1 MSQSTPRRR
10 ALGQLGG
17 LGALAALPS
26 GLWAPRASA
35 QARDKIQYLTP
46 FGYLINFFETMYA
59 DTGGFFAKNGLDV
72 TITGGRGSA
81 MAVQQISAGN
91 VLVSRTGGTD
101 LIKAAVKDPSLV
113 AIAEIFQRDLF
124 YLVSAEGKPL
134 RSPKDFAGKTIG
146 LISQGGAAE
155 NLLDMMLAKDGVP
168 ADAVK
173 RQVTG
178 DNPGA
183 FELMQAGRVDG
194 FFLTQNNVQVLRNQ
208 KKAVHAWSTDEHAP
222 APSQVYITSRKS
234 IAERGDALARF
245 LKSVHDTLGAL
256 MNEKDLGKV
265 VDSMLTKYEVT
276 NTKSPDRGVGLIQNG
291 LASYRPAWRD
301 KLASD
306 PAGWK
311 SAYDLMVRAKIVEPV
326 ANPSFYSDEIRKKAF
341 G

>member
-1 MSQSTPRRR
+1 MAIDHTRRR
-10 ALGQLGG
+10 MLAT
-17 LGALAALPS
+17 LAASPVMPGFAL
-26 GLWAPRASA
+26 A

-46 FGYLINFFETMYA
+46 FGYLIAFFETMYA
-59 DTGGFFAKNGLDV
+59 DTGGFFAKQGLDV

-81 MAVQQISAGN
+81 MAVQQVSAGN
-91 VLVSRTGGTD
+91 VLISRTGGTD
-101 LIKAAVKDPSLV
+101 LIKAYAKDPSIV

-124 YLVSAEGKPL
+124 YVVSAEAKAV
-134 RSPKDFAGKTIG
+134 RSPKDFAGKNIG

-155 NLLDMMLAKDGVP
+155 NLLDMMLARDGVP
-168 ADAVK
+168 AEGIT

-183 FELMQAGRVDG
+183 YELMSAGRIDC
-194 FFLTQNNVQVLRNQ
+194 FFLTMNNVQVLRNQ
-208 KKAVHAWSTDEHAP
+208 KRPVHVFSTDQFAP
-222 APSQVYITSRKS
+222 APAQVYITSRKS

-245 LKSVHDTLGAL
+245 LRGVHETLGAMYADKNHL
-256 MNEKDLGKV
+256 KV

-276 NTKSPDRGVGLIQNG
+276 NTKGGDRGVGLIEQG
-291 LASYRPAWRD
+291 LESYRTAWRD

-311 SAYDLMVRAKIVEPV
+311 SAYDLMLKAKIVEPI
-326 ANPSFYSDEIRKKAF
+326 AQPAFYTDEIRKRAF